1 MNKSSGR
8 GKVNPWEVIDYFLPV
23 LAMAGD
29 YALEIQ
35 ARVQSGGDKLSGA
48 TRISRALTDADLSVQ
63 GLIEVAALARFPR
76 FAYHTEEI
84 DRSIN
89 LKYFPK
95 TADYLL
101 ALDPINGTLF
111 YQDGLP
117 IFDIILTLIRG
128 REIVAAIDYIPGR
141 QTCFMAIRGE
151 GAFTATRADALERRP
166 WRSFRLGTPSEP
178 VLAYRLEARERARLE
193 ESFHIVDLD
202 RDYRPMDWCYTVHSL
217 LTGDVSAYVKQS
229 AHLIDWGAVAFIAE
243 QAGGAVSDFTGA
255 PAPNFFDFPETRVP
269 NLVAAASREI
279 LDQVVA
285 TLNR

>member
-1 MNKSSGR
+1 VNNSAAR
-8 GKVNPWEVIDYFLPV
+8 GKVNPWEVIDYFLPS

-35 ARVQSGGDKLSGA
+35 ARVQSSGDKLTGA

-63 GLIEVAALARFPR
+63 SLIEVAALARFPG
-76 FAYHTEEI
+76 FAYHTEEL
-84 DRSIN
+84 DRSLN
-89 LKYFPK
+89 FKYFPK
-95 TADYLL
+95 SSDYLL

-128 REIVAAIDYIPGR
+128 REIVAVIDYIPGR
-141 QTCFMAIRGE
+141 QTYFMAIRGE
-151 GAFTATRADALERRP
+151 GAFTTTRADALERRP
-166 WRSFRLGTPSEP
+166 WQTFRLGPPAEP
-178 VLAYRLEARERARLE
+178 VLVYRLDGRDQARLA
-193 ESFHIVDLD
+193 ESFQVVDLE
-202 RDYRPMDWCYTVHSL
+202 RDYRPPDWRYTAHSL
-217 LTGDVSAYVKQS
+217 LTGDVSAYVKRS
-229 AHLIDWGAVAFIAE
+229 AQLIDWGAVAFIAE
-243 QAGGAVSDFTGA
+243 QAGGAVSDFGGS

-285 TLNR
+285 TLRG